1 MRDTNKMKPKI
12 IVTRDIPHEVESK
25 LKEYFQVS
33 FNREDK
39 VFGKDILRKA
49 MENADGILCTVTD
62 NITDDLL
69 TLPKKKVKIIANIGV
84 GVDHIDLQSAKKNNV
99 IITNTPDVLTEATV
113 DLATLL
119 LLSVTRNAFL
129 VESMLRQGKW
139 KGFSLTENLGVDVRG
154 KIMGI
159 VGMGRIGKAFAKRA
173 NEVFGMKVLYYN
185 RSPVKDLTFEA
196 SVRFDLDALL
206 EESDVISLHLSS
218 DEGNRNFISLSRM
231 KKIRPSSFLI
241 NTSRGDVIDQ
251 IALIDLLEKN
261 KLAGAGLDV
270 FLNEPNVPLRLRQ
283 LSNVTLYPHIGSATH
298 ETRTKM
304 GMLAVENLIA
314 FFNKKQVINQL

>member
-1 MRDTNKMKPKI
+1 MKPKI
-12 IVTRDIPHEVESK
+12 IVTRDIPDEVESK
-25 LKEYFQVS
+25 LKEHFRVS

-39 VFGKDILRKA
+39 VFSKDILKKA
-49 MENADGILCTVTD
+49 MENADGIVCTVTD
-62 NITDDLL
+62 SITNELL
-69 TLPKKKVKIIANIGV
+69 DLPKKKVKIIANIGV
-84 GVDHIDLQSAKKNNV
+84 GVDHIDLQSAKENNV

-113 DLATLL
+113 DVATLL

-129 VESMLRQGKW
+129 VEKMLRQGEW
-139 KGFSLTENLGVDVRG
+139 KGFSLTENLGIDVRG
-154 KIMGI
+154 KILGI

-173 NEVFGMKVLYYN
+173 HEVFGMKVLYYN

-206 EESDVISLHLSS
+206 KESDVISLHLSS
-218 DEGNRNFISLSRM
+218 DEGNKNLISKSRM
-231 KKIRPSSFLI
+231 QKIRPSSFLI

-251 IALIDLLEKN
+251 MALIDLLENK

-270 FLNEPNVPLRLRQ
+270 FFNEPNVPLRLRR
-283 LSNVTLYPHIGSATH
+283 LSNVTLYPHIGSATY

-304 GMLAVENLIA
+304 GLLAVENLIA
-314 FFNKKQVINQL
+314 FFNEKQVNNQL

>member
-1 MRDTNKMKPKI
+1 MRPKI
-12 IVTRDIPHEVESK
+12 IVTRNIPVEVESK

-39 VFGKDILRKA
+39 VFSKDTLRKA
-49 MENADGILCTVTD
+49 MENADGIVCTVTD
-62 NITDDLL
+62 NITNDLL
-69 TLPKKKVKIIANIGV
+69 SATNKKVKIIANIGV
-84 GVDHIDLQSAKKNNV
+84 GVDHIDLQSARENNV

-113 DLATLL
+113 DVATLL

-129 VESMLRQGKW
+129 VEKMLRQGEW

-154 KIMGI
+154 KILGI

-173 NEVFGMKVLYYN
+173 HEVFGMKILYYN

-218 DEGNRNFISLSRM
+218 DEKNKNIISKSRM
-231 KKIRPSSFLI
+231 KKIKASSFLI

-251 IALIDLLEKN
+251 TALIDLLEK
-261 KLAGAGLDV
+261 KKISGAGLDV
-270 FLNEPNVPLRLRQ
+270 FLNEPNVPLSLRQ
-283 LSNVTLYPHIGSATH
+283 LSNVTLYPHIGSATY

-304 GMLAVENLIA
+304 GMLAVENLMA
-314 FFNKKQVINQL
+314 FFNEKEVINQL

>member
-1 MRDTNKMKPKI
+1 MRPKI
-12 IVTRDIPHEVESK
+12 IVTRNIPVEVESK

-39 VFGKDILRKA
+39 VFSKDTLRKA
-49 MENADGILCTVTD
+49 MENADGIVCTVTD
-62 NITDDLL
+62 NITNDLL
-69 TLPKKKVKIIANIGV
+69 STTNKKVKIIANIGV
-84 GVDHIDLQSAKKNNV
+84 GVDHIDLQSARENNV

-113 DLATLL
+113 DVATLL

-129 VESMLRQGKW
+129 VEKMLRQGEW

-154 KIMGI
+154 KILGI

-173 NEVFGMKVLYYN
+173 HEVFGMKILYYN
-185 RSPVKDLTFEA
+185 RSPVRDLTFEA

-218 DEGNRNFISLSRM
+218 DERNKNIISKSRM
-231 KKIRPSSFLI
+231 KKIKASSFLI

-251 IALIDLLEKN
+251 TALIDLLEK
-261 KLAGAGLDV
+261 KKISGAGLDV
-270 FLNEPNVPLRLRQ
+270 FLNEPNVPLSLRQ
-283 LSNVTLYPHIGSATH
+283 LSNVTLYPHIGSATY

-304 GMLAVENLIA
+304 GMLAVENLMA
-314 FFNKKQVINQL
+314 FFNEKEVINQL

>member
-1 MRDTNKMKPKI
+1 MKPKI
-12 IVTRDIPHEVESK
+12 IVTRNIPDEVELK

-39 VFGKDILRKA
+39 VFSNDILRKA
-49 MENADGILCTVTD
+49 MESADGIVCTVTD
-62 NITDDLL
+62 CITNELL

-84 GVDHIDLQSAKKNNV
+84 GVDHIDLQSAKENDV
-99 IITNTPDVLTEATV
+99 IVTNTPGVLTEATV
-113 DLATLL
+113 DIATLL

-129 VESMLRQGKW
+129 LEKMLRQGEW

-154 KIMGI
+154 RVLGI

-173 NEVFGMKVLYYN
+173 HEVFGMKVLYYN

-218 DEGNRNFISLSRM
+218 DEENKNFLSKNRM
-231 KKIRPSSFLI
+231 KKIKASSFLI

-251 IALIDLLEKN
+251 EALTDLLEK
-261 KLAGAGLDV
+261 KKISGAGLDV

-314 FFNKKQVINQL
+314 FFDKQRVINQL

>member
-1 MRDTNKMKPKI
+1 MKPKI
-12 IVTRDIPHEVESK
+12 IVTRNIPVEVESK

-39 VFGKDILRKA
+39 VFSKDTLRKA
-49 MENADGILCTVTD
+49 MENADGIVCTVTD
-62 NITDDLL
+62 NFTNDLL
-69 TLPKKKVKIIANIGV
+69 STTNKKVKIIANIGV
-84 GVDHIDLQSAKKNNV
+84 GVDHIDLQSARENNV

-113 DLATLL
+113 DVATLL

-129 VESMLRQGKW
+129 VEKMLRQGEW

-154 KIMGI
+154 KILGI

-173 NEVFGMKVLYYN
+173 HEVFGMKILYYN
-185 RSPVKDLTFEA
+185 RSPVRDLTFEA

-218 DEGNRNFISLSRM
+218 DERNKNIISKSRM
-231 KKIRPSSFLI
+231 KKIKASSFLI

-251 IALIDLLEKN
+251 TALIDLLEK
-261 KLAGAGLDV
+261 KKISGAGLDV
-270 FLNEPNVPLRLRQ
+270 FLNEPNVPLSLRQ
-283 LSNVTLYPHIGSATH
+283 LSNVTLYPHIGSATY

-304 GMLAVENLIA
+304 GMLAVENLMA
-314 FFNKKQVINQL
+314 FFNEKEVINQL

>member
-1 MRDTNKMKPKI
+1 MKPKI
-12 IVTRDIPHEVESK
+12 IVTRNIPVEVESK

-39 VFGKDILRKA
+39 VFSKDTLRKA
-49 MENADGILCTVTD
+49 MENADGIVCTVTD
-62 NITDDLL
+62 NITNDLL
-69 TLPKKKVKIIANIGV
+69 SATNKKVKIIANIGV
-84 GVDHIDLQSAKKNNV
+84 GVDHIDLQSARENNV

-113 DLATLL
+113 DVATLL

-129 VESMLRQGKW
+129 VEKMLRQGEW

-154 KIMGI
+154 KILGI

-173 NEVFGMKVLYYN
+173 HEVFGMKILYYN
-185 RSPVKDLTFEA
+185 RSPVRDLTFEA

-218 DEGNRNFISLSRM
+218 DERNKNIISKSRM
-231 KKIRPSSFLI
+231 KKIKASSFLI

-251 IALIDLLEKN
+251 TALIDLLEK
-261 KLAGAGLDV
+261 KKISGAGLDV
-270 FLNEPNVPLRLRQ
+270 FLNEPNVPLSLRQ
-283 LSNVTLYPHIGSATH
+283 LSNVTLYPHIGSATY

-304 GMLAVENLIA
+304 GMLAVENLMA
-314 FFNKKQVINQL
+314 FFNEKEVINQL

>member
-1 MRDTNKMKPKI
+1 MKPKI
-12 IVTRDIPHEVESK
+12 IVTRDIPDEVESK
-25 LKEYFQVS
+25 LKDFFQVS

-39 VFGKDILRKA
+39 IFDKDILKKA
-49 MENADGILCTVTD
+49 MENADGIVCTVTD
-62 NITDDLL
+62 SITDELL
-69 TLPKKKVKIIANIGV
+69 SLTRKKVKIIANIGV
-84 GVDHIDLQSAKKNNV
+84 GVDHIDLRSAKENNV

-113 DLATLL
+113 DIATLL
-119 LLSVTRNAFL
+119 LLSITRNAFL
-129 VESMLRQGKW
+129 SEKMLRKGEW

-154 KIMGI
+154 KTLGI
-159 VGMGRIGKAFAKRA
+159 VGMGRIGKAFARRA
-173 NEVFGMKVLYYN
+173 HEVFGMKVLYYN
-185 RSPVKDLTFEA
+185 RSPVKDLEFEA

-218 DEGNRNFISLSRM
+218 DEGNKNFLSKNRM
-231 KKIRPSSFLI
+231 KKIKASSFLI

-251 IALIDLLEKN
+251 EALTDLLEK
-261 KLAGAGLDV
+261 KKISGAGLDV

-314 FFNKKQVINQL
+314 FFDKQQVINQL

>member
-1 MRDTNKMKPKI
+1 MKPKI
-12 IVTRDIPHEVESK
+12 IVTRNIPVEVESK

-39 VFGKDILRKA
+39 VFSKDTLRKA
-49 MENADGILCTVTD
+49 MENADGIVCTVTD
-62 NITDDLL
+62 NITNDLL
-69 TLPKKKVKIIANIGV
+69 SATNKKVKIIANIGV
-84 GVDHIDLQSAKKNNV
+84 GVDHIDLQSARENNV
-99 IITNTPDVLTEATV
+99 IITNTPGVLTEATV
-113 DLATLL
+113 DVATLL

-129 VESMLRQGKW
+129 VEKMLRQGEW

-154 KIMGI
+154 KILGI

-173 NEVFGMKVLYYN
+173 HEVFGMKILYYN

-218 DEGNRNFISLSRM
+218 DERNKNIISKSRM
-231 KKIRPSSFLI
+231 KKIKASSFLI

-251 IALIDLLEKN
+251 TALIDLLEK
-261 KLAGAGLDV
+261 KKISGAGLDV
-270 FLNEPNVPLRLRQ
+270 FLNEPNVPLSLRQ
-283 LSNVTLYPHIGSATH
+283 LSNVTLYPHIGSATY

-304 GMLAVENLIA
+304 GMLAVENLMA
-314 FFNKKQVINQL
+314 FFNEKEVINQL

>member
-1 MRDTNKMKPKI
+1 MKPKI
-12 IVTRDIPHEVESK
+12 IVTRNIPVEVESK

-39 VFGKDILRKA
+39 VFSKDTLKKA
-49 MENADGILCTVTD
+49 MENADGIVCTVTD
-62 NITDDLL
+62 NITNDLL
-69 TLPKKKVKIIANIGV
+69 STANKKVKIIANIGV
-84 GVDHIDLQSAKKNNV
+84 GVDHIDLQSARENNV

-113 DLATLL
+113 DVATLL

-129 VESMLRQGKW
+129 VEKMLRQGEW

-154 KIMGI
+154 KILGI

-173 NEVFGMKVLYYN
+173 HEVFGMKILYYN
-185 RSPVKDLTFEA
+185 RSPVRDLTFEA

-218 DEGNRNFISLSRM
+218 DERNKNIISKSRM
-231 KKIRPSSFLI
+231 KKIKASSFLI

-251 IALIDLLEKN
+251 TALIDLLEK
-261 KLAGAGLDV
+261 KKISGAGLDV
-270 FLNEPNVPLRLRQ
+270 FLNEPNVPLSLRQ
-283 LSNVTLYPHIGSATH
+283 LSNVTLYPHIGSATY

-304 GMLAVENLIA
+304 GMLAVENLMA
-314 FFNKKQVINQL
+314 FFNEKEVINQL

>member
-1 MRDTNKMKPKI
+1 MKPKI
-12 IVTRDIPHEVESK
+12 IVTRDIPDEVESK
-25 LKEYFQVS
+25 LKDFFQVS

-39 VFGKDILRKA
+39 VFDEDILRKA
-49 MENADGILCTVTD
+49 MENADGIVCTVTD
-62 NITDDLL
+62 SITDELL
-69 TLPKKKVKIIANIGV
+69 SLTRKKVKIIANIGV
-84 GVDHIDLQSAKKNNV
+84 GVDHIDLQSAKENNV

-113 DLATLL
+113 DIATLL
-119 LLSVTRNAFL
+119 LLSITRNAYL
-129 VESMLRQGKW
+129 AEKMLRHGEW

-154 KIMGI
+154 KTLGI
-159 VGMGRIGKAFAKRA
+159 VGMGRIGKAFARRA
-173 NEVFGMKVLYYN
+173 HEVFGMKVLYYN
-185 RSPVKDLTFEA
+185 RSPVRALEFEA

-218 DEGNRNFISLSRM
+218 DEENKNFLSKNRM
-231 KKIRPSSFLI
+231 KKIKASSFLI

-251 IALIDLLEKN
+251 EALTDLLEK
-261 KLAGAGLDV
+261 KKISGAGLDV

-314 FFNKKQVINQL
+314 FFDKQRVINQL

>member
-1 MRDTNKMKPKI
+1 MKPKI
-12 IVTRDIPHEVESK
+12 IVTRNIPVEVESK

-39 VFGKDILRKA
+39 VFSKDTLRKA
-49 MENADGILCTVTD
+49 MENADGIVCTVTD
-62 NITDDLL
+62 NITNDLL
-69 TLPKKKVKIIANIGV
+69 STKNKKVKIIANIGV
-84 GVDHIDLQSAKKNNV
+84 GVDHIDLQSARENNV

-113 DLATLL
+113 DVATLL

-129 VESMLRQGKW
+129 VEKMLRQGEW

-154 KIMGI
+154 KILGI

-173 NEVFGMKVLYYN
+173 HEVFGMKILYYN

-218 DEGNRNFISLSRM
+218 DEKNKNIISKSRM
-231 KKIRPSSFLI
+231 KKIKASSFLI

-251 IALIDLLEKN
+251 TALIDLLEK
-261 KLAGAGLDV
+261 KKISGAGLDV
-270 FLNEPNVPLRLRQ
+270 FLNEPNVPLSLRQ
-283 LSNVTLYPHIGSATH
+283 LSNVTLYPHIGSATY

-304 GMLAVENLIA
+304 GMLAVENLMA
-314 FFNKKQVINQL
+314 FFNEKEVINQL

>member
-1 MRDTNKMKPKI
+1 MKPKI
-12 IVTRDIPHEVESK
+12 IVTRDIPDEVESR
-25 LKEYFQVS
+25 LKDFFQVS

-39 VFGKDILRKA
+39 VFDKDILKKA
-49 MENADGILCTVTD
+49 MENADGIVCTVTD
-62 NITDDLL
+62 SITDELL
-69 TLPKKKVKIIANIGV
+69 SLTRKKVKIIANIGV
-84 GVDHIDLQSAKKNNV
+84 GVDHIDLRSAKENNV

-113 DLATLL
+113 DIATLL
-119 LLSVTRNAFL
+119 LLSITRNAFL
-129 VESMLRQGKW
+129 AEKMLRKGEW

-154 KIMGI
+154 KTLGI
-159 VGMGRIGKAFAKRA
+159 VGMGRIGKAFARRA
-173 NEVFGMKVLYYN
+173 HEVFGMKVLYYN
-185 RSPVKDLTFEA
+185 RSPVKDLEFEA

-218 DEGNRNFISLSRM
+218 DEGNKNFLSKNRM
-231 KKIRPSSFLI
+231 NKIRASSFLI

-251 IALIDLLEKN
+251 EALTDLLEK
-261 KLAGAGLDV
+261 KKISGAGLDV

-314 FFNKKQVINQL
+314 FFDKRQVINQL

>member
-1 MRDTNKMKPKI
+1 MKPKI
-12 IVTRDIPHEVESK
+12 IVTRNIPVEVESK

-39 VFGKDILRKA
+39 VFSKDTLRKA
-49 MENADGILCTVTD
+49 MENADGIVCTVTD
-62 NITDDLL
+62 NITNDLL
-69 TLPKKKVKIIANIGV
+69 STTNKKVKIIANIGV
-84 GVDHIDLQSAKKNNV
+84 GVDHIDLQSARENNV

-113 DLATLL
+113 DVATLL
-119 LLSVTRNAFL
+119 LLSVTRNAFE
-129 VESMLRQGKW
+129 VEKMLRQGEW

-154 KIMGI
+154 KILGI

-173 NEVFGMKVLYYN
+173 HEVFGMKILYYN

-218 DEGNRNFISLSRM
+218 DERNKNIISKSRM
-231 KKIRPSSFLI
+231 KKIKASSFLI

-251 IALIDLLEKN
+251 TALLDLLEK
-261 KLAGAGLDV
+261 KKISGAGLDV
-270 FLNEPNVPLRLRQ
+270 FLNEPNVPLSLRQ
-283 LSNVTLYPHIGSATH
+283 LSNVTLYPHIGSATY

-304 GMLAVENLIA
+304 GMLAVENLMA
-314 FFNKKQVINQL
+314 FFNEKEVINQL

>member
-1 MRDTNKMKPKI
+1 MRPKI
-12 IVTRDIPHEVESK
+12 IVTRNIPVEVESK

-39 VFGKDILRKA
+39 VFSKDTLRKA
-49 MENADGILCTVTD
+49 MENADGIVCTVTD
-62 NITDDLL
+62 NITNDLL
-69 TLPKKKVKIIANIGV
+69 SATNKKVKIIANIGV
-84 GVDHIDLQSAKKNNV
+84 GVDHIDLQSARENNV

-113 DLATLL
+113 DVATLL

-129 VESMLRQGKW
+129 VEKMLRQGEW
-139 KGFSLTENLGVDVRG
+139 KGFSLTDNLGVDVRG
-154 KIMGI
+154 KILGI

-173 NEVFGMKVLYYN
+173 HEVFGMKILYYN

-218 DEGNRNFISLSRM
+218 DERNKNIISKSRM
-231 KKIRPSSFLI
+231 KKIKASSFLI

-251 IALIDLLEKN
+251 TALIDLLEK
-261 KLAGAGLDV
+261 KKISGAGLDV
-270 FLNEPNVPLRLRQ
+270 FLNEPNVPLSLRQ
-283 LSNVTLYPHIGSATH
+283 LSNVTLYPHIGSATY

-304 GMLAVENLIA
+304 GMLAVENLMA
-314 FFNKKQVINQL
+314 FFNEKEVINQL

>member
-1 MRDTNKMKPKI
+1 MKPKI
-12 IVTRDIPHEVESK
+12 IVTRDIPDEVESK

-33 FNREDK
+33 FNREDQ
-39 VFGKDILRKA
+39 VFSNDILRKA
-49 MENADGILCTVTD
+49 MENADGIVCTVTD
-62 NITDDLL
+62 SITDELL

-84 GVDHIDLQSAKKNNV
+84 GVDHIDLKSAKENNV
-99 IITNTPDVLTEATV
+99 IVTNTPDVLTEATV
-113 DLATLL
+113 DVATLL

-129 VESMLRQGKW
+129 VEKMLRQGEW

-154 KIMGI
+154 KILGI

-173 NEVFGMKVLYYN
+173 HEVFGMKVLYHN

-206 EESDVISLHLSS
+206 KESDVISLHLSS
-218 DEGNRNFISLSRM
+218 DEENKNFISKSRM
-231 KKIRPSSFLI
+231 KKIRCSSFLI

-251 IALIDLLEKN
+251 RALIDLLEK
-261 KLAGAGLDV
+261 KKIAGAGLDV
-270 FLNEPNVPLRLRQ
+270 FLNEPNVPLKLRQ

-304 GMLAVENLIA
+304 GMLAAENLIA
-314 FFNKKQVINQL
+314 FFNEKQVINQL

>member
-1 MRDTNKMKPKI
+1 MKPKI
-12 IVTRDIPHEVESK
+12 IVTRDIPDEVESK
-25 LKEYFQVS
+25 LKDFFQVS
-33 FNREDK
+33 FNRGDK
-39 VFGKDILRKA
+39 VFNKEILRKA
-49 MENADGILCTVTD
+49 MENADGIVCTVTD
-62 NITDDLL
+62 NITDELL
-69 TLPKKKVKIIANIGV
+69 SLKRKKVKIIANIGV
-84 GVDHIDLQSAKKNNV
+84 GVDHIDLQSAKQNNV

-113 DLATLL
+113 DIATLL
-119 LLSVTRNAFL
+119 LLSITRNAFL
-129 VESMLRQGKW
+129 AEKMLRHGEW

-154 KIMGI
+154 KTLGI
-159 VGMGRIGKAFAKRA
+159 VGMGRIGKAFARRA
-173 NEVFGMKVLYYN
+173 HEVFGMKVLYYN
-185 RSPVKDLTFEA
+185 RSPVRDLEFEA

-218 DEGNRNFISLSRM
+218 DEGNKNFLSKNRM
-231 KKIRPSSFLI
+231 KKIKASSFLI

-251 IALIDLLEKN
+251 EALTDLLEK
-261 KLAGAGLDV
+261 KKISGAGLDV

-314 FFNKKQVINQL
+314 FFDKQRVINQL

>member
-1 MRDTNKMKPKI
+1 MKPKI
-12 IVTRDIPHEVESK
+12 IVTRNIPVEVESK

-39 VFGKDILRKA
+39 VFSKDTLRKA
-49 MENADGILCTVTD
+49 MKNADGIVCTVTD
-62 NITDDLL
+62 NITNDLL
-69 TLPKKKVKIIANIGV
+69 STTNKKVKIIANIGV
-84 GVDHIDLQSAKKNNV
+84 GVDHIDLQSARENNV

-113 DLATLL
+113 DVATLL

-129 VESMLRQGKW
+129 VEKMLRQGEW

-154 KIMGI
+154 KILGI

-173 NEVFGMKVLYYN
+173 HEVFGMKILYYN

-218 DEGNRNFISLSRM
+218 DERNKNIISKSRM
-231 KKIRPSSFLI
+231 KKIKASSFLI

-251 IALIDLLEKN
+251 TALIDLLEK
-261 KLAGAGLDV
+261 KKISGAGLDV
-270 FLNEPNVPLRLRQ
+270 FLNEPNVPLSLRQ
-283 LSNVTLYPHIGSATH
+283 LSNVTLYPHIGSATY

-304 GMLAVENLIA
+304 GMLAVENLMA
-314 FFNKKQVINQL
+314 FFNEKEVINQL

>member
-1 MRDTNKMKPKI
+1 MKPKI
-12 IVTRDIPHEVESK
+12 IVTRNIPVEVESK

-39 VFGKDILRKA
+39 VFSKDTLRKA
-49 MENADGILCTVTD
+49 MENADGIVCTVTD
-62 NITDDLL
+62 NITNDLL
-69 TLPKKKVKIIANIGV
+69 STTNKKVKIIANIGV
-84 GVDHIDLQSAKKNNV
+84 GVDHIDLQSARENNV

-113 DLATLL
+113 DVATLL

-129 VESMLRQGKW
+129 VEKMLRQGEW

-154 KIMGI
+154 KILGI

-173 NEVFGMKVLYYN
+173 HEVFGMKILYYN

-218 DEGNRNFISLSRM
+218 DERNKNIISKSRM
-231 KKIRPSSFLI
+231 KKIKASSFLI

-251 IALIDLLEKN
+251 TALIDLLEK
-261 KLAGAGLDV
+261 KKISGAGLDV
-270 FLNEPNVPLRLRQ
+270 FLNEPNVPLSLRQ
-283 LSNVTLYPHIGSATH
+283 LSNVTLYPHIGSATY

-304 GMLAVENLIA
+304 GMLAVENLMA
-314 FFNKKQVINQL
+314 FFNEKEVINQL

>member
-1 MRDTNKMKPKI
+1 MKPKI
-12 IVTRDIPHEVESK
+12 IVTRDIPDEVESK

-33 FNREDK
+33 FNREDQ
-39 VFGKDILRKA
+39 VFSNDILRKA
-49 MENADGILCTVTD
+49 MENADGIVCTVTD
-62 NITDDLL
+62 SITDELL

-84 GVDHIDLQSAKKNNV
+84 GVDHIDLKSAKENNV
-99 IITNTPDVLTEATV
+99 IVTNTPDVLTEATV
-113 DLATLL
+113 DVATLL

-129 VESMLRQGKW
+129 VEKMLRQGEW

-154 KIMGI
+154 KILGI

-173 NEVFGMKVLYYN
+173 HEVFGMKVLYHN

-218 DEGNRNFISLSRM
+218 DEGNKNFISKNRM
-231 KKIRPSSFLI
+231 KKIKRSSFLI

-251 IALIDLLEKN
+251 MALIDLLEK
-261 KLAGAGLDV
+261 KELAGAGLDV
-270 FLNEPNVPLRLRQ
+270 FLNEPNVPLKLRQ

-298 ETRTKM
+298 ETRIKM
-304 GMLAVENLIA
+304 GMMAVENLIA
-314 FFNKKQVINQL
+314 FFNEKQVINQL

>member
-1 MRDTNKMKPKI
+1 MKPKV
-12 IVTRDIPHEVESK
+12 IVTRDIPDEVEIK

-39 VFGKDILRKA
+39 VFSNDILRKA
-49 MENADGILCTVTD
+49 MESADGIVCTVTD
-62 NITDDLL
+62 SITDELL
-69 TLPKKKVKIIANIGV
+69 TLPNKKVKIIANIGV
-84 GVDHIDLQSAKKNNV
+84 GVDHIDLQSAKENNV
-99 IITNTPDVLTEATV
+99 IITNTPDVLTESTV
-113 DLATLL
+113 DVATLL

-129 VESMLRQGKW
+129 VEKMLRQDEW

-154 KIMGI
+154 KILGI
-159 VGMGRIGKAFAKRA
+159 VGMGRIGKSFAKRA
-173 NEVFGMKVLYYN
+173 HEIFGMKVLYYN

-218 DEGNRNFISLSRM
+218 DKGNKNFISKSRL

-251 IALIDLLEKN
+251 MALTDMLAKK

-270 FLNEPNVPLRLRQ
+270 FINEPNVPPELRQ
-283 LSNVTLYPHIGSATH
+283 LTNTTLYPHIGSATH

-314 FFNKKQVINQL
+314 FFNKKQVINEL

>member
-1 MRDTNKMKPKI
+1 MKPKI
-12 IVTRDIPHEVESK
+12 IVTRNIPDEVESK

-39 VFGKDILRKA
+39 IFSNDILRKA
-49 MENADGILCTVTD
+49 MENADGMVCTVTD
-62 NITDDLL
+62 CITNELL

-84 GVDHIDLQSAKKNNV
+84 GVDHIDLQSAKENDV
-99 IITNTPDVLTEATV
+99 IVTNTPDVLTEATV
-113 DLATLL
+113 DIATLL
-119 LLSVTRNAFL
+119 LLSVTRKAFL
-129 VESMLRQGKW
+129 LEKMLRQGEW

-154 KIMGI
+154 KVLGI

-173 NEVFGMKVLYYN
+173 HEIFGMKVLYYN

-218 DEGNRNFISLSRM
+218 DKENKNYISKSRM
-231 KKIRPSSFLI
+231 KKIRCSSFLI

-251 IALIDLLEKN
+251 MALIDLLEKK

-270 FLNEPNVPLRLRQ
+270 FLNEPNVPLKLRQ
-283 LSNVTLYPHIGSATH
+283 LSNVTLYPHIGSATY

-304 GMLAVENLIA
+304 GILAVENLIA
-314 FFNKKQVINQL
+314 FFNQKQVINQL

>member
-1 MRDTNKMKPKI
+1 MKPKI
-12 IVTRDIPHEVESK
+12 IVTRDIPDEVESK
-25 LKEYFQVS
+25 LKDFFQVS

-39 VFGKDILRKA
+39 VFDKDILRTA
-49 MENADGILCTVTD
+49 MENADGIVCTVTD
-62 NITDDLL
+62 SITDELL
-69 TLPKKKVKIIANIGV
+69 SLTRKKVKIIANIGV
-84 GVDHIDLQSAKKNNV
+84 GVDHIDLQSAKENNV

-113 DLATLL
+113 DIATLL
-119 LLSVTRNAFL
+119 LLSITRNAFL
-129 VESMLRQGKW
+129 AEKMLRKGEW

-154 KIMGI
+154 KTLGI
-159 VGMGRIGKAFAKRA
+159 VGMGRIGKAFARRA
-173 NEVFGMKVLYYN
+173 HEVFGMKVLYFN
-185 RSPVKDLTFEA
+185 RSPVRDLEFKA

-218 DEGNRNFISLSRM
+218 DEGNKNFLSKNRM
-231 KKIRPSSFLI
+231 KKIKASSFLI

-251 IALIDLLEKN
+251 EALTDLLEK
-261 KLAGAGLDV
+261 KKISGAGLDV

-304 GMLAVENLIA
+304 GMLAVDNLIA
-314 FFNKKQVINQL
+314 FFDKRQVINQL

>member
-1 MRDTNKMKPKI
+1 MKPKI
-12 IVTRDIPHEVESK
+12 IVTRDIPDEVESM
-25 LKEYFQVS
+25 LKEHFRVS

-39 VFGKDILRKA
+39 VFSKDILIKA
-49 MENADGILCTVTD
+49 MENADGIVCTVTD
-62 NITDDLL
+62 NITDELL
-69 TLPKKKVKIIANIGV
+69 SLTNKKVKIIANIGV

-113 DLATLL
+113 DVATLL
-119 LLSVTRNAFL
+119 LLAVTRNAFL
-129 VESMLRQGKW
+129 VEKMLRQGEW
-139 KGFSLTENLGVDVRG
+139 RGFSLTENLGVDVRG
-154 KIMGI
+154 KILGI

-173 NEVFGMKVLYYN
+173 HEAFGMKVLYYN
-185 RSPVKDLTFEA
+185 RSPVKGLPFEA

-218 DEGNRNFISLSRM
+218 DEGNKNFISQSRM
-231 KKIRPSSFLI
+231 KKIRASSFLI

-251 IALIDLLEKN
+251 TALIDLLEKK

-270 FLNEPNVPLRLRQ
+270 FLNEPNVPLRLRK

-304 GMLAVENLIA
+304 GMMAAENLIA
-314 FFNKKQVINQL
+314 FFKEKQTMNHL

>member
-1 MRDTNKMKPKI
+1 MRPKI
-12 IVTRDIPHEVESK
+12 IVTRNIPVEVESK

-39 VFGKDILRKA
+39 VFSKDTLRKA
-49 MENADGILCTVTD
+49 MENADGIVCTVTD
-62 NITDDLL
+62 NITNDLL
-69 TLPKKKVKIIANIGV
+69 SATNKKVKIIANIGV
-84 GVDHIDLQSAKKNNV
+84 GVDHIDLQSARENNV

-113 DLATLL
+113 DVATLL

-129 VESMLRQGKW
+129 VEKMLRQGEW

-154 KIMGI
+154 KILGI

-173 NEVFGMKVLYYN
+173 HEVFGMKILYYN

-218 DEGNRNFISLSRM
+218 DEKNKNIISKHRM
-231 KKIRPSSFLI
+231 KKIKASSFLI

-251 IALIDLLEKN
+251 TALIDLLEK
-261 KLAGAGLDV
+261 KKISGAGLDV
-270 FLNEPNVPLRLRQ
+270 FLNEPNVPLSLRQ
-283 LSNVTLYPHIGSATH
+283 LSNVTLYPHIGSATY

-304 GMLAVENLIA
+304 GMLAVENLMA
-314 FFNKKQVINQL
+314 FFNEKEVINQL

>member
-1 MRDTNKMKPKI
+1 MKPKI
-12 IVTRDIPHEVESK
+12 IVTRDIPDEVESR
-25 LKEYFQVS
+25 LKDFFQVS

-39 VFGKDILRKA
+39 VFDKDILKKA
-49 MENADGILCTVTD
+49 MENADGIVCTVTD
-62 NITDDLL
+62 RITDELL
-69 TLPKKKVKIIANIGV
+69 SLTKKKVKIIANIGV

-99 IITNTPDVLTEATV
+99 IVTNTPDVLTEATA
-113 DLATLL
+113 DIATLL
-119 LLSVTRNAFL
+119 LLSITRNAFL
-129 VESMLRQGKW
+129 AEKMLRKGEW

-154 KIMGI
+154 KTLGI
-159 VGMGRIGKAFAKRA
+159 VGMGRIGKAFARRA
-173 NEVFGMKVLYYN
+173 HEVFGMKVLYYN
-185 RSPVKDLTFEA
+185 RSPVKDLEFEA

-218 DEGNRNFISLSRM
+218 DEGNKNFLSKDRM
-231 KKIRPSSFLI
+231 KKIKASSFLI

-251 IALIDLLEKN
+251 EALTDLLAK
-261 KLAGAGLDV
+261 KKISGAGRDV

-314 FFNKKQVINQL
+314 FFDKRQVINRL

>member
-1 MRDTNKMKPKI
+1 MKPKI
-12 IVTRDIPHEVESK
+12 IVTRDIPDEVESK

-33 FNREDK
+33 FNREDQ
-39 VFGKDILRKA
+39 VFSNDILRKA
-49 MENADGILCTVTD
+49 MENADGIVCTVTD
-62 NITDDLL
+62 SITDELL

-84 GVDHIDLQSAKKNNV
+84 GVDHIDLKSAKENNV
-99 IITNTPDVLTEATV
+99 IVTNTPDVLTEATV
-113 DLATLL
+113 DVATLL

-129 VESMLRQGKW
+129 VEKMLRQGEW

-154 KIMGI
+154 KILGI

-173 NEVFGMKVLYYN
+173 HEVFGMKVLYHN

-206 EESDVISLHLSS
+206 KESDVISLHLSS
-218 DEGNRNFISLSRM
+218 DEGNKNFISKSRM
-231 KKIRPSSFLI
+231 KKIRCSSFLI

-251 IALIDLLEKN
+251 RALIDLLEK
-261 KLAGAGLDV
+261 KKIAGAGLDV
-270 FLNEPNVPLRLRQ
+270 FLNEPNVPLKLRQ

-304 GMLAVENLIA
+304 GMLAAENLIA
-314 FFNKKQVINQL
+314 FFNEKQVINQL

>member
-1 MRDTNKMKPKI
+1 MRPKI
-12 IVTRDIPHEVESK
+12 IVTRNIPVEVESK

-39 VFGKDILRKA
+39 VFSKDTLRKA
-49 MENADGILCTVTD
+49 MENADGIVCTVTD
-62 NITDDLL
+62 NITNDLL
-69 TLPKKKVKIIANIGV
+69 STTNKKVKIIANIGV
-84 GVDHIDLQSAKKNNV
+84 GVDHIDLQSARENNV

-113 DLATLL
+113 DVATLL

-129 VESMLRQGKW
+129 VEKMLRQGEW

-154 KIMGI
+154 KILGI

-173 NEVFGMKVLYYN
+173 HEVFGMKILYYN

-218 DEGNRNFISLSRM
+218 DEKNKNIISKSRM
-231 KKIRPSSFLI
+231 KKIKASSFLI

-251 IALIDLLEKN
+251 TALIDLLEK
-261 KLAGAGLDV
+261 KKISGAGLDV
-270 FLNEPNVPLRLRQ
+270 FLNEPNVPLSLRQ
-283 LSNVTLYPHIGSATH
+283 LSNVTLYPHIGSATY

-304 GMLAVENLIA
+304 GMLAVENLMA
-314 FFNKKQVINQL
+314 FFNEKEVINQL

>member
-1 MRDTNKMKPKI
+1 MKPKI
-12 IVTRDIPHEVESK
+12 IVTRDIPDEVESM
-25 LKEYFQVS
+25 LKEYFRVS

-39 VFGKDILRKA
+39 VFSKDILIKA
-49 MENADGILCTVTD
+49 MENADGIVCTVTD
-62 NITDDLL
+62 NFTDELL
-69 TLPKKKVKIIANIGV
+69 SLTNKRVKIIANIGV

-113 DLATLL
+113 DVATLL

-129 VESMLRQGKW
+129 VEKMLRQGEW

-154 KIMGI
+154 KTLGI
-159 VGMGRIGKAFAKRA
+159 VGMGRIGRAFAKRA
-173 NEVFGMKVLYYN
+173 HEAFGMKVLYYN

-218 DEGNRNFISLSRM
+218 DERNKNIISKSRM
-231 KKIRPSSFLI
+231 KKIKASSFLI

-251 IALIDLLEKN
+251 TALIDLLEK
-261 KLAGAGLDV
+261 KKISGAGLDV
-270 FLNEPNVPLRLRQ
+270 FLNEPNVPLSLRQ
-283 LSNVTLYPHIGSATH
+283 LSNVTLYPHIGSATY

-304 GMLAVENLIA
+304 GMLAVENLMA
-314 FFNKKQVINQL
+314 FFNEKEVINQL